1 MKNKYNVTDIIEAI
15 NLLLEPNINTK
26 KFTDKLEKPKI
37 EPLKLVNEIKPSEN
51 KKDVKE
57 NEDKL
62 TPSTLDRLVLDEKR
76 INKNILICSGFL
88 KKENF
93 INKF

>member
-37 EPLKLVNEIKPSEN
+37 EPLKLVKEIKPSEN
-51 KKDVKE
+51 NTCAMFFVTFVE
-57 NEDKL
+57 G
-62 TPSTLDRLVLDEKR
+62 
-76 INKNILICSGFL
+76 ICT
-88 KKENF
+88 
-93 INKF
+93 I

>member
-37 EPLKLVNEIKPSEN
+37 EPLKLVNEIKPSED
-51 KKDVKE
+51 KIETIPRDTE
-57 NEDKL
+57 NII
-62 TPSTLDRLVLDEKR
+62 VQAEKY
-76 INKNILICSGFL
+76 L
-88 KKENF
+88 KK
-93 INKF
+93 

>member
-26 KFTDKLEKPKI
+26 KFTSKLEKPKI

-51 KKDVKE
+51 KIETIPRDTE
-57 NEDKL
+57 NII
-62 TPSTLDRLVLDEKR
+62 VQAEKY
-76 INKNILICSGFL
+76 L
-88 KKENF
+88 KK
-93 INKF
+93 